1 MFERKS
7 AKCPSKGIWS
17 RLLMTKISTD
27 TALLHAE
34 SFREDGIPAWF
45 GVCLNVSL
53 TLLGF

>member
-1 MFERKS
+1 
-7 AKCPSKGIWS
+7 
-17 RLLMTKISTD
+17 MTNISTD